1 MSLARVQS
9 SNQPS
14 ADDAMPQGA
23 VSKNGINPTKN
34 DFMTM
39 MVAQIRN
46 QNPLNPMDGTQY
58 LTQLGMMS
66 AVSSLE
72 DVKTGM
78 VNLNIGMSNVEM
90 LQSTNLIG
98 KSVLMEVNNALEVKE
113 GQKLDGRIRLDKAAD
128 NVKVAVY
135 DEEGKLVDTLKLG
148 PQPAGLVKFEIDGDK
163 LGAGKYKFE
172 VLGESGSD
180 AWSQNVLLA
189 AKVQA
194 VHISTDGITPNQLE
208 LEGIGKMSLYDMRE
222 ITDSDT
228 APMMAKSSR
237 KPFPFSLI

>member
-14 ADDAMPQGA
+14 ADEVMPQGV
-23 VSKNGINPTKN
+23 VSKNGVDPSKN
-34 DFMTM
+34 DFMAM

-72 DVKTGM
+72 GVKQDM
-78 VNLNIGMSNVEM
+78 ANLNIGVNNVEM
-90 LQSTNLIG
+90 LQSTSLIG
-98 KSVLMEVNNALEVKE
+98 KSVLMQVNNALDIKD
-113 GQKLDGRIRLDKAAD
+113 GQKLDGRIRLDHAAD

-135 DEEGKLVDTLKLG
+135 DLHGKLVDTLSLG
-148 PQPAGLVKFEIDGDK
+148 AQPAGLVKFNIDGDK
-163 LGAGKYKFE
+163 LGSGKYKFE
-172 VLGESGSD
+172 VLAENGNG
-180 AWSQNVLLA
+180 AWSQNMLLA

-208 LEGIGKMSLYDMRE
+208 LAGLGKMSIYDMRE
-222 ITDSDT
+222 VAESDST
-228 APMMAKSSR
+228 PINAKSSSL
-237 KPFPFSLI
+237 PFPLSLI

>member
-23 VSKNGINPTKN
+23 VSKNGMNPNQN

-72 DVKTGM
+72 DVKRGTL
-78 VNLNIGMSNVEM
+78 NLNIGMSNVEM
-90 LQSTNLIG
+90 LQSASLIG
-98 KSVLMEVNNALEVKE
+98 KSVLMEVNSALEVKE

-128 NVKVAVY
+128 DVKVAVY
-135 DEEGKLVDTLKLG
+135 DEKGKLVDTLDLG
-148 PQPAGLVKFEIDGDK
+148 SQPAGLVKFDINGDK

-172 VLGESGSD
+172 VLAQNGAD
-180 AWSQNVLLA
+180 AWSQPMLLA

-194 VHISTDGITPNQLE
+194 FHISKSPDVPNQLE
-208 LEGIGKMSLYDMRE
+208 LAGVGRMSIYDMCE
-222 ITDSDT
+222 IADSAT
-228 APMMAKSSR
+228 VPAMAQSR

>member
-14 ADDAMPQGA
+14 ADDVMPQGA
-23 VSKNGINPTKN
+23 VSKNGMNPNKN

-98 KSVLMEVNNALEVKE
+98 KSVLMEVKDALDVKE
-113 GQKLDGRIRLDKAAD
+113 GQKLDGRVRLDKAAD

-135 DEEGKLVDTLKLG
+135 DEKGKLVDTLHLG

-163 LGAGKYKFE
+163 LGSGKYKFE

-180 AWSQNVLLA
+180 AWSQNMLLA

-194 VHISTDGITPNQLE
+194 
-208 LEGIGKMSLYDMRE
+208 
-222 ITDSDT
+222 
-228 APMMAKSSR
+228 
-237 KPFPFSLI
+237 

>member
-14 ADDAMPQGA
+14 ADEAMPQGA
-23 VSKNGINPTKN
+23 VSKNGMNPNKN

-72 DVKTGM
+72 DVKRGTL
-78 VNLNIGMSNVEM
+78 NLNIGMSNVEM
-90 LQSTNLIG
+90 LQSASLIG
-98 KSVLMEVNNALEVKE
+98 KSVLMEVKDALDVKE
-113 GQKLDGRIRLDKAAD
+113 GQNLDGRIRLEKAAD

-135 DEEGKLVDTLKLG
+135 DEKGKLVDTLHLG

-163 LGAGKYKFE
+163 LGSGKYKFE

-180 AWSQNVLLA
+180 AWSQNMLLA

-194 VHISTDGITPNQLE
+194 FHISSDPNVPNQLE
-208 LEGIGKMSLYDMRE
+208 LAGVGKMPIYNMRE
-222 ITDSDT
+222 IADSDT
-228 APMMAKSSR
+228 VPVMAQSR